1 MPPFVPSF
9 DSYLDIDFAWIAV
22 DAKGQL
28 AAFITAGEGQ
38 VPYEVFEQDNI
49 PPYAIE
55 HAILEMQVVS
65 GVIMN
70 ICLLHADLSS
80 YIHLCQRGF
89 FIYDWHGDDTRP
101 YPTEYQL
108 VASPSK
114 PIGIQQIANNALNI
128 FSTMVFKTTVFGE
141 PFVDVKKSLRG

>member
-1 MPPFVPSF
+1 MLTF
-9 DSYLDIDFAWIAV
+9 DDYLDVDYAWIAV

-38 VPYEVFEQDNI
+38 VPYEVFEQDVI
-49 PPYAIE
+49 TPEAIE
-55 HAILEMQVVS
+55 HAILEMPVIS

-89 FIYDWHGDDTRP
+89 FVYDWTGDDTRP
-101 YPTEYQL
+101 YPTKYQL

-114 PIGIQQIANNALNI
+114 PISTQQIAHNDLSV
-128 FSTMVFKTTVFGE
+128 FSTLVFKITVFGQ
-141 PFVDVKKSLRG
+141 PFIDVKKSLRDDG